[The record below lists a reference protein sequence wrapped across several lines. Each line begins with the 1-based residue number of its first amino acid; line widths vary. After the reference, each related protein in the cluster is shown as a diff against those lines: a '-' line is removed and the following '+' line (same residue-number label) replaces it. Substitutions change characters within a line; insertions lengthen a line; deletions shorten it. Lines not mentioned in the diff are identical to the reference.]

1 MGIDGARSFDG
12 FHKLASSNLSS
23 LYGTLPGL
31 IATTHRGEDLGRMK
45 MKQNLLALI
54 AALFMV
60 ACSDTNDSN
69 VIDDPDAGIP
79 GDENHDSKNE
89 DKDDED
95 DEDEEEDEEDEV
107 KSACSLGDPNRTVI
121 NSCGFNSRGASEQKC
136 VFDPESDEYI
146 WVEFEC
152 VDTDVCK
159 DGTESTNPSGEGEV
173 SCGFNDRGVMVF
185 ECVNGQWAM
194 DNGECDDTDVCTDGD
209 DRLSGVVCDDNE
221 YGRKKDICVNGQ
233 WDLGAG
239 GCGFSTHENFYLGM
253 GATQYFEGN
262 SWHEKNMVTSEG
274 QTEISIS
281 FWVKKIGDG
290 HGLHISTEYGTSFRE
305 FRCDDKECQFK
316 VKEVNSNGATT
327 VSTKDLTSSD
337 FINDY
342 VLIVIVIGGNG
353 MCLYKNG
360 EPIKCEQGE
369 YHIKSESVVMLEKTG
384 DSYDHFSIF
393 DRALDADEVEEL
405 YNYGL

>member
-1 MGIDGARSFDG
+1 MK
-12 FHKLASSNLSS
+12 KL
-23 LYGTLPGL
+23 L
-31 IATTHRGEDLGRMK
+31 IAFL
-45 MKQNLLALI
+45 
-54 AALFMV
+54 AALFMIGCGDV
-60 ACSDTNDSN
+60 TDPILIEEPDATIPDDS
-69 VIDDPDAGIP
+69 VIDP
-79 GDENHDSKNE
+79 NE
-89 DKDDED
+89 DEED
-95 DEDEEEDEEDEV
+95 VEDEEEDEEDEV

-209 DRLSGVVCDDNE
+209 DRLSDVVCDDNE

-239 GCGFSTHENFYLGM
+239 GCGFFTHEDFYLGM

-262 SWHEKNMVTSEG
+262 TWDGEDMVTSEG

-281 FWVKKIGDG
+281 FWVKKTGDKQ
-290 HGLHISTEYGTSFRE
+290 GLHVSAGGGAGFRSFG
-305 FRCDDKECQFK
+305 CDEAKCYFK
-316 VKEVNSNGATT
+316 VQNNSSGTAT
-327 VSTKDLTSSD
+327 VSTNQLTSSD

-353 MCLYKNG
+353 MCLYKND
-360 EPIKCEQGE
+360 ESIKCEQEE
-369 YHIKSESVVMLEKTG
+369 YQLKSGSVVMKEVNG